1 MGLTVDLT
9 ANTFLTDSTSPYSK
23 RRKFTPPTFPVVIPS
38 TENGNFEDHTFS
50 SPILPQLSGQ
60 SPSQAEIEESLLQ
73 VGMRIRK
80 SVNEGYKT
88 SQKLFT
94 PRPFAN
100 NLMRLSPETQ
110 RALLAGN
117 EEPTTE
123 PEPFSA
129 GGLHKV
135 GNLRIQPLA
144 TATFCGV
151 NLSMMSW
158 PCEDYTSVEE
168 QQQQL
173 WSYTTSHKRSH
184 ETDSDSEDSQ
194 DWQPQTPTLAPDDG
208 KAMGMDCFNIDIDN
222 MSDISPLTHP
232 LGMLH
237 HHGRK
242 MAKPRSR
249 YRETQMYGV
258 DAHPVPPT
266 GAVNAFASVQ
276 MLARAEQSATSTAA
290 APPQTFGFENRA
302 DMSCGVEANL
312 MDFGDAPFLQRL
324 EDVDMDCS

>member
-1 MGLTVDLT
+1 MGLTVDFT
-9 ANTFLTDSTSPYSK
+9 ANTFLNDSTSPHSK
-23 RRKFTPPTFPVVIPS
+23 RRRFTPTYPVGIPPT
-38 TENGNFEDHTFS
+38 EKAEFEDHTFS

-60 SPSQAEIEESLLQ
+60 APSQAEIEESLLQ

-88 SQKLFT
+88 LQKKFT

-117 EEPTTE
+117 EQAAPEL
-123 PEPFSA
+123 EPFSA

-135 GNLRIQPLA
+135 GNLGIQPLA

-158 PCEDYTSVEE
+158 PCEDHATIEE
-168 QQQQL
+168 QQL

-184 ETDSDSEDSQ
+184 ELDSDSEDSQ
-194 DWQPQTPTLAPDDG
+194 DWQPQTPTLAPDDRNV
-208 KAMGMDCFNIDIDN
+208 MGMDCFNIDIDN

-232 LGMLH
+232 IAMLNQ
-237 HHGRK
+237 HGRK

-249 YRETQMYGV
+249 IRETQMYGV
-258 DAHPVPPT
+258 DAHSMPHTKP
-266 GAVNAFASVQ
+266 VNAFASVH
-276 MLARAEQSATSTAA
+276 MLPRADQPATPVAS
-290 APPQTFGFENRA
+290 QTLGFENRA
-302 DMSCGVEANL
+302 DMGCGFEASL
-312 MDFGDAPFLQRL
+312 MDFGDAPFLQL
-324 EDVDMDCS
+324 PEDVDMDCS